1 MPCQSRLTEL
11 FKVLVVLPECEV
23 VALSLEACGL
33 VEDAQVSGTLIGT
46 ELVSNLLEKLK
57 LVLRKALVFGEGFEV
72 RNRAVFLDSRLL
84 PQQASMRATRGLLP
98 ICWTCLAQVIDLV
111 LLEAGDE
118 DALVLV
124 QDEFGYE
131 LANSLNVE
139 QLDDVYLIVQ
149 LLRSSLIPL

>member
-1 MPCQSRLTEL
+1 MPSQSRLTEL
-11 FKVLVVLPECEV
+11 FKVLVVLPESEV

-33 VEDAQVSGTLIGT
+33 VKDAQVGGALIGT
-46 ELVSNLLEKLK
+46 ELVSNLLEQLE
-57 LVLRKALVFGEGFEV
+57 LVLCKALVFGEGCEV
-72 RNRAVFLDSRLL
+72 RNRAVFLYRRLL
-84 PQQASMRATRGLLP
+84 PQQASLRAARALLP
-98 ICWTCLAQVIDLV
+98 VCWFCLAQVIDLV

-139 QLDDVYLIVQ
+139 
-149 LLRSSLIPL
+149 